1 MIDSVHV
8 ERGPAAAAMMHY
20 ALLVESIEAS
30 VAHLRETAGL
40 DFRSPARIPFVVAGH
55 DETYEHEVR
64 ACYTVDMSVEL
75 VETAHLGPFA
85 GAHRF
90 GLHHYGGAVADLQA
104 EIEQQRAHGNHVEW
118 ELSYDKQLI
127 AVFFA
132 GTASLPGRLEF
143 VSGQAP
149 PLLDMFAEVR

>member
-1 MIDSVHV
+1 MK
-8 ERGPAAAAMMHY
+8 HY

-30 VAHLRETAGL
+30 VAHLHESAGL
-40 DFRSPARIPFVVAGH
+40 EFRSPARIPFLVAGH

-75 VETAHLGPFA
+75 VETADRGPFA

-90 GLHHYGGAVADLQA
+90 GLHHYGGVVGDLEA
-104 EIEQQRAHGNHVEW
+104 AIDGQRSLGNDVEW
-118 ELSYDKQLI
+118 ELSYDGQLV

-132 GTASLPGRLEF
+132 GSQSLPGRLEL

-149 PLLDMFAEVR
+149 PLLDMFAEAR

>member
-1 MIDSVHV
+1 M
-8 ERGPAAAAMMHY
+8 RHY

-30 VAHLRETAGL
+30 VAHLEEMAGL
-40 DFRSPARIPFVVAGH
+40 EFRAPARIPFVVAGRA
-55 DETYEHEVR
+55 ETYEHEVR

-75 VETAHLGPFA
+75 VETADRGPFA

-90 GLHHYGGAVADLQA
+90 GLHHYGGGVSDLEA
-104 EIEQQRAHGNHVEW
+104 AIDAQRSRGNNVEW
-118 ELSYDKQLI
+118 ELSYDGQLV

-132 GTASLPGRLEF
+132 GSPSLPGRLEL

-149 PLLDMFAEVR
+149 PLLDMFAESG